1 MYISTLITHE
11 ESVLRDNIFLCGPD
25 SESKPTYLKEMD
37 KYHAMNCSSNTQ
49 HDRPLVK

>member
-1 MYISTLITHE
+1 MTGS
-11 ESVLRDNIFLCGPD
+11 DAG
-25 SESKPTYLKEMD
+25 SKPAYLKEMD